1 MGVMGRSP
9 RTILKKGEKTM
20 WISKKKWEDVNDKL
34 QSANDK
40 IANLEERI
48 KEQGEEYDRLLYL
61 HGEAEPKVEPCMSIA
76 CRDCKYAVIEQ
87 SFGWNV
93 LKGCGRNRICEHFE
107 RAR

>member
-1 MGVMGRSP
+1 
-9 RTILKKGEKTM
+9 M
-20 WISKKKWEDVNDKL
+20 WISKKKWEDINNKL
-34 QSANDK
+34 QAANDK

-76 CRDCKYAVIEQ
+76 CKDCKYAVIEQ